1 MAYWNE
7 QLVNSTVPL
16 YHHLAKLWAVSYISR
31 FSACPVARYRQPEQ
45 FVERYM
51 SKPFVAIVMGSDSD
65 LPVMEASFAVLRNF
79 DIPFEARITS
89 AHRTP
94 EVTKDYVK
102 SAEQRGCVVFIAAA
116 GMAAHLAG
124 AVSAATVKPVI
135 GVPMNAS
142 LDGLDALLSTVQM
155 PAGIPVA
162 TVAIGKAGAKNAAY
176 LAAQIL
182 STVDE
187 SLADKLRAEREAN
200 AQEIARK
207 DAALQQSLSSQ
218 ANA

>member
-1 MAYWNE
+1 
-7 QLVNSTVPL
+7 
-16 YHHLAKLWAVSYISR
+16 
-31 FSACPVARYRQPEQ
+31 
-45 FVERYM
+45 M

-65 LPVMEASFAVLRNF
+65 LPVMEACFDVLRSF
-79 DIPFEARITS
+79 EIPFEARITS

-94 EVTKDYVK
+94 EVTKEFVK
-102 SAEQRGCVVFIAAA
+102 DADQRGCAVFIAAA

-124 AVSAATVKPVI
+124 AVSATTVKPVI

-162 TVAIGKAGAKNAAY
+162 SVAIGKAGAKNAAY

-182 STVDE
+182 GV
-187 SLADKLRAEREAN
+187 ADSDLGQKLRDERAAN
-200 AQEIARK
+200 AEAIYAK
-207 DAALQQSLSSQ
+207 DASLQKSLKG
-218 ANA
+218 

>member
-1 MAYWNE
+1 MGA
-7 QLVNSTVPL
+7 
-16 YHHLAKLWAVSYISR
+16 
-31 FSACPVARYRQPEQ
+31 
-45 FVERYM
+45 
-51 SKPFVAIVMGSDSD
+51 PFVAIVMGSDSD
-65 LPVMEASFAVLRNF
+65 LPVMENCFTILRGF

-94 EVTKDYVK
+94 EITKDYVQD
-102 SAEQRGCVVFIAAA
+102 ADARGCAVFIAAA

-135 GVPMNAS
+135 GVPINAS

-182 STVDE
+182 SVAQPE
-187 SLADKLRAEREAN
+187 IAQKLRDERQAN
-200 AQEIARK
+200 AQAIVAK
-207 DAALQQSLSSQ
+207 DAALQDALKR
-218 ANA
+218 